1 MVYQM
6 LVMLTHDLN
15 HSSNKAQ
22 NACVLTAEASFI
34 IYYLQSVRSDATSFG
49 TCSSFEYYERSKET
63 EAQGP
68 LPVLGSRNMEGG
80 GSSHVRAEW
89 SPPLQPP

>member
-6 LVMLTHDLN
+6 VMLTHDLN
-15 HSSNKAQ
+15 YSSNKAQ
-22 NACVLTAEASFI
+22 SACVLTAEANFI
-34 IYYLQSVRSDATSFG
+34 IYYLQSVRSDVTSLVLAAAL
-49 TCSSFEYYERSKET
+49 SILYISKET
-63 EAQGP
+63 EVQGP